1 MGNNER
7 LVPLDE
13 MHMHAVR
20 VSFISSEESLV
31 CAAWIDLTAEKNIPV
46 LIPFALT
53 RDRPALSTTPS
64 TCDFTGQGNAHI
76 SPVSRRMAT
85 TLVIE
90 KCTHKYRY
98 KQRCRTLCT
107 RR

>member
-1 MGNNER
+1 
-7 LVPLDE
+7 
-13 MHMHAVR
+13 
-20 VSFISSEESLV
+20 
-31 CAAWIDLTAEKNIPV
+31 
-46 LIPFALT
+46 
-53 RDRPALSTTPS
+53 
-64 TCDFTGQGNAHI
+64 
-76 SPVSRRMAT
+76 MAT

>member
-53 RDRPALSTTPS
+53 RDRPALSTPPLRV
-64 TCDFTGQGNAHI
+64 I
-76 SPVSRRMAT
+76 SQVKVMLISHLSA
-85 TLVIE
+85 E
-90 KCTHKYRY
+90 EWQQHWW
-98 KQRCRTLCT
+98 
-107 RR
+107 